1 VNPSEEKASLRERY
15 RRERKA
21 AFVPRDFLHILSAPE
36 FTVARVV
43 ASYISIEFEPVTQA
57 LNKEILTLGK
67 TLILPRITSAKKF
80 GGNGAAMDWIA
91 WNGASENLKKN
102 KNLFEPI
109 GDPWQSI
116 SEIDIVITPALRV
129 DGDGYRLGQGGGYYD
144 RALGEISGW
153 KIALVHSGELTS
165 EKLPRE
171 RHDQQVSAAATP
183 DLLVR
188 FR

>member
-1 VNPSEEKASLRERY
+1 MNPSKEKASLRERY

-36 FTVARVV
+36 FTAARVI
-43 ASYISIEFEPVTQA
+43 ASYFSIEFEPVTQA
-57 LNKEILTLGK
+57 LNKEILALGK
-67 TLILPRITSAKKF
+67 TLLLPRINATNKFKGVAGSMEWVIWDGSADTLTK
-80 GGNGAAMDWIA
+80 
-91 WNGASENLKKN
+91 KKN
-102 KNLFEPI
+102 LLEPI
-109 GDPWQSI
+109 GASWDS
-116 SEIDIVITPALRV
+116 SAKIDVVVTPALRV

-144 RALGEISGW
+144 RALGQISGW

-171 RHDQQVSAAATP
+171 SHDQPVNAAATP